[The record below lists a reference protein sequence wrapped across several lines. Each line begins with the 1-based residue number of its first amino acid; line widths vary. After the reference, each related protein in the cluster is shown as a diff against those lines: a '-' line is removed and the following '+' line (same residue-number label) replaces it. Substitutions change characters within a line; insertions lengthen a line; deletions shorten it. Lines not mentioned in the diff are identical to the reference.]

1 MMKEK
6 LTKFFET
13 ELHYTEAG
21 LKRETNAVERGNI
34 CWYAIQRGL
43 GAITFAQMCGMTF
56 EEAESMFEEY
66 KQKVEEMRYAVC

>member
-1 MMKEK
+1 MKEK

-13 ELHYTEAG
+13 ELHYTEVG

-34 CWYAIQRGL
+34 AWYAIQRGL

-66 KQKVEEMRYAVC
+66 KKKVEAMRYALC